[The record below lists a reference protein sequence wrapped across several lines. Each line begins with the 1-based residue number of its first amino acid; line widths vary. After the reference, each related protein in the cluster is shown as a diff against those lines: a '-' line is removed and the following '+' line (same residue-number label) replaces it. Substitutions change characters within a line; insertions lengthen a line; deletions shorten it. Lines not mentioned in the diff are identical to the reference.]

1 MAEANDRLVILLKE
15 VFGWKEFRPVQKQVI
30 DAVYQGEDTLAILPT
45 GGGKSL
51 CYQVPGLA
59 KEGICI
65 VISPLIALMKDQV
78 DYLKARGVKAVA
90 LHAGMS
96 AREIDTLLDN
106 CIRGGVK
113 FLYLSPERLKSE
125 LFVERFKQMNLNLIA
140 VDEAHCISQ
149 WGYDFRP
156 AYLEIATIRAYHP
169 KVNVLALTASATPEV
184 ENDILEK
191 LQLKK
196 PATFHQSFA
205 RKNLSYSVRL
215 VENKLEKGLE
225 ILKRISGSAIWYVR
239 TRQATQQ
246 LAKQL
251 QQLGFSAAA
260 YHAGMTALDR
270 SAKQEAWKANQVRIM
285 VSTNAFGMGID
296 KPDVR
301 VVLHSDLPEN
311 LESYYQEAGRAGRD
325 GQKAYA
331 VLLTNAQD
339 FEQLLDRAALVYP
352 PIEFLRR
359 MYQCLANY
367 FQLAIGAQSLR
378 SYDFEISDFAN
389 TYQLP
394 VLDSFYAL
402 KVLEE
407 EGLIALNESFFAP
420 SRAHFLVNPQRL
432 YEVQIQHAKLDP
444 VVKILLRTHGGNLFS
459 EYFTIHEARLAKA
472 AGMDETVFIKFLL
485 ELAKMEVLDYEPRK
499 DRPQLTF
506 LTERYDAATL
516 PLNFKRITLRREL
529 TLHKATQMVAYAHQT
544 RICRTQFIQ
553 AYFGEFSDESCGV
566 CDRCVEEK
574 KASLPLDVE
583 TKFKEQVL
591 QTLATD
597 EVFSEE
603 ELFEALQK
611 PASLGHLKCL
621 RQLVDEGKVEVSASG
636 KYKRRTDG

>member
-1 MAEANDRLVILLKE
+1 MTEANDRLVILLKE
-15 VFGWKEFRPVQKQVI
+15 VFGLKEFRPVQKQVI
-30 DAVYQGEDTLAILPT
+30 DSVYQGQDTLAILPT

-184 ENDILEK
+184 EKDILEK

-225 ILKRISGSAIWYVR
+225 ILKRIPGSAIWYVR

-251 QQLGFSAAA
+251 QQMGFLAAA
-260 YHAGMTALDR
+260 YHAGMTGSDR
-270 SAKQEAWKANQVRIM
+270 SAKQEAWKTNQVRIM

-352 PIEFLRR
+352 PVEFLRR
-359 MYQCLANY
+359 VYQCLANY

-378 SYDFEISDFAN
+378 SFDFEISDFAS

-444 VVKILLRTHGGNLFS
+444 VIKILLRTHGGNLFS
-459 EYFTIHEARLAKA
+459 EYFTIQEAKLAKA
-472 AGMDETVFIKFLL
+472 AGLAEAELIKALL

-506 LTERYDAATL
+506 LMERYDAATL

-529 TLHKATQMVAYAHQT
+529 TLHKATQLVAYAHQF

-553 AYFGEFSDESCGV
+553 AYFGELSDENCGV
-566 CDRCVEEK
+566 CDHCVEQK
-574 KASLPLDVE
+574 KASLPLEVE
-583 TKFKEQVL
+583 NKFKEQLL
-591 QTLATD
+591 QTLALG
-597 EVFSEE
+597 EAFSEE
-603 ELFEALQK
+603 ELFDAVNK

-621 RQLVDEGKVEVSASG
+621 RQLVEEGKVEVSASG
-636 KYKRRTDG
+636 KYKRMGDG

>member
-1 MAEANDRLVILLKE
+1 LVILLKE
-15 VFGWKEFRPVQKQVI
+15 VFGSKEFRPVQKQVI
-30 DAVYQGEDTLAILPT
+30 DAVYRGEDTLAILPT

-184 ENDILEK
+184 EKDILEK

-260 YHAGMTALDR
+260 YHAGMTASDR
-270 SAKQEAWKANQVRIM
+270 SAKQEGWKANQVRIM

-325 GQKAYA
+325 GQKAFA

-359 MYQCLANY
+359 VYQCLANY

-378 SYDFEISDFAN
+378 SHDFEISDFAN

-444 VVKILLRTHGGNLFS
+444 VIKILLRTHGGNLFS
-459 EYFTIHEARLAKA
+459 EYFTIHEAKLAKA
-472 AGMDETVFIKFLL
+472 AGMDEAVLIKGLL

-553 AYFGEFSDESCGV
+553 SYFGEFSDESCGV

-583 TKFKEQVL
+583 TKFKELVL

-603 ELFEALQK
+603 ELFDAVNK

-621 RQLVDEGKVEVSASG
+621 RQLVEEGKVEVSTSG
-636 KYKRRTDG
+636 KYRRRTDE

>member
-472 AGMDETVFIKFLL
+472 AGMDETVLIKSLL

>member
-1 MAEANDRLVILLKE
+1 MTEANDRLVILLKE

-30 DAVYQGEDTLAILPT
+30 DAVYRGEDTLAILPT

-96 AREIDTLLDN
+96 TREIDTLLDN

-184 ENDILEK
+184 EKDILEK

-260 YHAGMTALDR
+260 YHAGMTASDR
-270 SAKQEAWKANQVRIM
+270 SAKQEGWKANQVRIM

-325 GQKAYA
+325 GQKAFA

-359 MYQCLANY
+359 VYQCLANY

-378 SYDFEISDFAN
+378 SHDFEISDFAN

-444 VVKILLRTHGGNLFS
+444 VIKILLRTHGGNLFS
-459 EYFTIHEARLAKA
+459 EYFTIHEAKLAKA
-472 AGMDETVFIKFLL
+472 AGMDEAVLIKGLL

-553 AYFGEFSDESCGV
+553 SYFGEFSDESCGV

-583 TKFKEQVL
+583 TKFKELVL

-603 ELFEALQK
+603 ELFEALNK

-621 RQLVDEGKVEVSASG
+621 RQLVEEGKVEVSTSG
-636 KYKRRTDG
+636 KYRRRTDE

>member
-1 MAEANDRLVILLKE
+1 MTEANDRLVILLKE

-184 ENDILEK
+184 EKDILEK

-251 QQLGFSAAA
+251 QQMGFSAAA

-325 GQKAYA
+325 GQKAFA

-359 MYQCLANY
+359 VYQCLANY

-378 SYDFEISDFAN
+378 SHDFEISDFAT

-444 VVKILLRTHGGNLFS
+444 VIKILLRTHGGNLFS

-472 AGMDETVFIKFLL
+472 AGMDEAVLIKSLL

>member
-1 MAEANDRLVILLKE
+1 MTEANDRLVILLKE
-15 VFGWKEFRPVQKQVI
+15 VFGLKEFRPVQKQVI

-156 AYLEIATIRAYHP
+156 AYLEIANIRAYHP

-184 ENDILEK
+184 EKDILEK

-196 PATFHQSFA
+196 PASFHQSFA

-246 LAKQL
+246 LTKQL
-251 QQLGFSAAA
+251 QQMGFSAAA
-260 YHAGMTALDR
+260 YHAGMTGSDR
-270 SAKQEAWKANQVRIM
+270 SAKQEAWKTNQVRIM

-311 LESYYQEAGRAGRD
+311 VESYYQEAGRAGRD

-359 MYQCLANY
+359 VYQCLANY
-367 FQLAIGAQSLR
+367 FQLAIGTQSLR

-394 VLDSFYAL
+394 VLDSFYVL

-407 EGLIALNESFFAP
+407 EGLVALNESFFAP

-432 YEVQIQHAKLDP
+432 YEVQIQHSKLDP
-444 VVKILLRTHGGNLFS
+444 VIKILLRTHGGNLFS
-459 EYFTIHEARLAKA
+459 EYFTIQEARLAKA
-472 AGMDETVFIKFLL
+472 AGMDEAVLIKALL

-544 RICRTQFIQ
+544 LICRTQFIQ
-553 AYFGEFSDESCGV
+553 AYFGELSDEKCGV
-566 CDRCVEEK
+566 CDHCVEQK

-583 TKFKEQVL
+583 NKFKEQLL
-591 QTLATD
+591 QTLALGK
-597 EVFSEE
+597 VFSEE
-603 ELFEALQK
+603 ELFDALNK

-621 RQLVDEGKVEVSASG
+621 RHLVEEGKVEMTASG
-636 KYKRRTDG
+636 KYKRIGDG

>member
-1 MAEANDRLVILLKE
+1 MTEANDRLVILLKE

-30 DAVYQGEDTLAILPT
+30 DAVYRGEDTLAILPT

-184 ENDILEK
+184 EKDILEK

-260 YHAGMTALDR
+260 YHAGMTAADR

-359 MYQCLANY
+359 VYQCLANY
-367 FQLAIGAQSLR
+367 FQLAIGAKSLR

-444 VVKILLRTHGGNLFS
+444 FIKILLRTHGGNLFS
-459 EYFTIHEARLAKA
+459 EYFNIQEAKLAKA
-472 AGMDETVFIKFLL
+472 AGMDEAVLIKGLR

-574 KASLPLDVE
+574 KASLPLEVE
-583 TKFKEQVL
+583 TKFKELVL
-591 QTLATD
+591 QTLAAD
-597 EVFSEE
+597 EVFSEA
-603 ELFEALQK
+603 ELFEALHK

>member
-1 MAEANDRLVILLKE
+1 
-15 VFGWKEFRPVQKQVI
+15 
-30 DAVYQGEDTLAILPT
+30 
-45 GGGKSL
+45 
-51 CYQVPGLA
+51 
-59 KEGICI
+59 
-65 VISPLIALMKDQV
+65 
-78 DYLKARGVKAVA
+78 
-90 LHAGMS
+90 MS

-184 ENDILEK
+184 EKDILEK

-251 QQLGFSAAA
+251 QQMGFSAAA

-325 GQKAYA
+325 GQKAFA

-359 MYQCLANY
+359 VYQCLANY

-378 SYDFEISDFAN
+378 SHDFEISDFAN

-459 EYFTIHEARLAKA
+459 EYFNIQEAKLAKA
-472 AGMDETVFIKFLL
+472 AGMDEAVLIKGLL
-485 ELAKMEVLDYEPRK
+485 ELSKMEVLDYEPRK

-553 AYFGEFSDESCGV
+553 SYFGEFSDESCGA
-566 CDRCVEEK
+566 CDHCIEEK

-583 TKFKEQVL
+583 TKFREQVL

-603 ELFEALQK
+603 ELFDAVNK

-621 RQLVDEGKVEVSASG
+621 RQLVEEGKVEVSTSG
-636 KYKRRTDG
+636 KYKRRTDE

>member
-1 MAEANDRLVILLKE
+1 MAEASDRLLILLKE

-30 DAVYQGEDTLAILPT
+30 DSVYQGEDTLAILPT

-65 VISPLIALMKDQV
+65 VITPLIALMKDQV

-96 AREIDTLLDN
+96 AREIDTVLDN

-169 KVNVLALTASATPEV
+169 RVNVLALTASATPEV
-184 ENDILEK
+184 EKDILEK

-196 PATFHQSFA
+196 PVTFHQSFA

-251 QQLGFSAAA
+251 QQMGFSAAA
-260 YHAGMTALDR
+260 YHAGMTGLDR
-270 SAKQEAWKANQVRIM
+270 SAKQEAWKTNQVRIM

-339 FEQLLDRAALVYP
+339 FEQLLDKAALVYP
-352 PIEFLRR
+352 PVEFLRR
-359 MYQCLANY
+359 VYQCLANY

-378 SYDFEISDFAN
+378 SFDFEISDFAS

-394 VLDSFYAL
+394 VVDSFYAL

-444 VVKILLRTHGGNLFS
+444 VIKILLRTHGGNLFS
-459 EYFTIHEARLAKA
+459 EYFTIQEGRLAKA
-472 AGMDETVFIKFLL
+472 AVMDEAVMIKALL

-516 PLNFKRITLRREL
+516 PLNFKRITLRRAL
-529 TLHKATQMVAYAHQT
+529 TLDKATQMVAYGHQF

-553 AYFGEFSDESCGV
+553 AYFGELSDESCGV
-566 CDRCVEEK
+566 CDHCVEQK
-574 KASLPLDVE
+574 KASLPLDLE
-583 TKFKEQVL
+583 NKFKELVL
-591 QTLATD
+591 QTLAGG
-597 EVFSEE
+597 ESFSEE
-603 ELFEALQK
+603 ELFDAVNK

-621 RQLVDEGKVEVSASG
+621 RQLVEEGKVEVSTSG
-636 KYKRRTDG
+636 KYKRMGDG

>member
-1 MAEANDRLVILLKE
+1 MTEANDRLVILLKE

-90 LHAGMS
+90 LHTGMS

-184 ENDILEK
+184 EKDILEK

-225 ILKRISGSAIWYVR
+225 ILKRIPGSAIWYVR

-251 QQLGFSAAA
+251 QQMGFLAAA
-260 YHAGMTALDR
+260 YHAGMTGSDR
-270 SAKQEAWKANQVRIM
+270 SAKQEAWKTNQVRIM

-352 PIEFLRR
+352 PVEFLRR
-359 MYQCLANY
+359 VYQCLANY

-378 SYDFEISDFAN
+378 SYDFEISDFAS

-444 VVKILLRTHGGNLFS
+444 VIKILLRTHGGNLFS
-459 EYFTIHEARLAKA
+459 EYFTIQEAKLAKA
-472 AGMDETVFIKFLL
+472 AGLAEAELIKALL

-506 LTERYDAATL
+506 LMERYDAATL

-529 TLHKATQMVAYAHQT
+529 TLHKATQLVAYAHQF

-553 AYFGEFSDESCGV
+553 AYFGELSDENCGV
-566 CDRCVEEK
+566 CDHCVEQK
-574 KASLPLDVE
+574 KASLPLEVE
-583 TKFKEQVL
+583 NKFKEQLL
-591 QTLATD
+591 QTLALG
-597 EVFSEE
+597 EAFSEE
-603 ELFEALQK
+603 ELFDAVNK

-621 RQLVDEGKVEVSASG
+621 RQLVEEGKVEVSASG
-636 KYKRRTDG
+636 KYKRMGDG

>member
-1 MAEANDRLVILLKE
+1 
-15 VFGWKEFRPVQKQVI
+15 
-30 DAVYQGEDTLAILPT
+30 
-45 GGGKSL
+45 
-51 CYQVPGLA
+51 VPGLA

-184 ENDILEK
+184 EKDILEK

-196 PATFHQSFA
+196 PTTFHQSFA

-251 QQLGFSAAA
+251 QQMGFSAAA

-270 SAKQEAWKANQVRIM
+270 SAKQEAWKANQVRII

-325 GQKAYA
+325 GQKAFA

-359 MYQCLANY
+359 VYQCLANY

-378 SYDFEISDFAN
+378 SHDFEISDFAN

-444 VVKILLRTHGGNLFS
+444 VIKILLRTHGGNLFS

-472 AGMDETVFIKFLL
+472 AGMDEAVLIKSLL

-574 KASLPLDVE
+574 KASLPLEVE

-603 ELFEALQK
+603 ELFEALNK

-621 RQLVDEGKVEVSASG
+621 RQLVEEGKVEVSASG

>member
-1 MAEANDRLVILLKE
+1 MTEANDRLVILLKE

-30 DAVYQGEDTLAILPT
+30 DSVYRGEDTLAILPT

-184 ENDILEK
+184 EKDILEK
-191 LQLKK
+191 LHLKK

-225 ILKRISGSAIWYVR
+225 ILRRIPGSAIWYVR

-260 YHAGMTALDR
+260 YHAGMTGLDR

-325 GQKAYA
+325 GQKAYS

-359 MYQCLANY
+359 VYQCLANY

-378 SYDFEISDFAN
+378 SSDFEISDFAS

-420 SRAHFLVNPQRL
+420 SRAHFLVNPQLL

-444 VVKILLRTHGGNLFS
+444 VIKILLRTHGGNLFS
-459 EYFTIHEARLAKA
+459 EYFNIQEAKLAKA
-472 AGMDETVFIKFLL
+472 AGLSEVELTKALQQ
-485 ELAKMEVLDYEPRK
+485 LAKMEVLDYEPRK

-553 AYFGEFSDESCGV
+553 SYFGEFSDESCGA
-566 CDRCVEEK
+566 CDHCIEEK

-583 TKFKEQVL
+583 TKFKELVL
-591 QTLATD
+591 QTLATN

-603 ELFEALQK
+603 ELFEALNK

-621 RQLVDEGKVEVSASG
+621 RQLVEEGKVEVSASG
-636 KYKRRTDG
+636 KYKRRTDA

>member
-1 MAEANDRLVILLKE
+1 
-15 VFGWKEFRPVQKQVI
+15 
-30 DAVYQGEDTLAILPT
+30 
-45 GGGKSL
+45 
-51 CYQVPGLA
+51 
-59 KEGICI
+59 
-65 VISPLIALMKDQV
+65 MKDQV

-184 ENDILEK
+184 EKDILEK

-251 QQLGFSAAA
+251 QQMGFSAAA

-325 GQKAYA
+325 GQKAFA

-359 MYQCLANY
+359 VYQCLANY
-367 FQLAIGAQSLR
+367 FQLAIGAQSMR
-378 SYDFEISDFAN
+378 SHDFEISDFAN

-459 EYFTIHEARLAKA
+459 EYFNIQEAKLAKA
-472 AGMDETVFIKFLL
+472 AGMDEAVLIKGLL
-485 ELAKMEVLDYEPRK
+485 ELSKMEVLDYEPRK

-553 AYFGEFSDESCGV
+553 SYFGEFSDESCGA
-566 CDRCVEEK
+566 CDHCIEEK

-583 TKFKEQVL
+583 TKFREQVL

-603 ELFEALQK
+603 ELFDAVNK

-621 RQLVDEGKVEVSASG
+621 RQLVEEGKVEVSTSG

>member
-1 MAEANDRLVILLKE
+1 MTEANDRLLILLKE

-184 ENDILEK
+184 EKDILEK

-251 QQLGFSAAA
+251 QQMGFSAAA

-325 GQKAYA
+325 GQKAFA

-359 MYQCLANY
+359 VYQCLANY

-378 SYDFEISDFAN
+378 SHDFEISDFAN

-459 EYFTIHEARLAKA
+459 EYFNIQEAKLAKA
-472 AGMDETVFIKFLL
+472 AGMDEAVLIKGLL
-485 ELAKMEVLDYEPRK
+485 ELSKMEVLDYEPRK

-553 AYFGEFSDESCGV
+553 SYFGEFSDESCGA
-566 CDRCVEEK
+566 CDHCIEEK

-583 TKFKEQVL
+583 TKFREQVL

-603 ELFEALQK
+603 ELFDAVNK

-621 RQLVDEGKVEVSASG
+621 RQLVEEGKVEVSTSG
-636 KYKRRTDG
+636 KYKRRTDE

>member
-1 MAEANDRLVILLKE
+1 MTEANDRLVILLKE

-30 DAVYQGEDTLAILPT
+30 DAVYRGEDTLAILPT

-184 ENDILEK
+184 EKDILEK

-251 QQLGFSAAA
+251 QQMGFSAAA
-260 YHAGMTALDR
+260 YHAGMTASDR
-270 SAKQEAWKANQVRIM
+270 SAKQEGWKANQVRIM

-325 GQKAYA
+325 GQKAFA

-352 PIEFLRR
+352 PLEFLRR
-359 MYQCLANY
+359 VYQCLANY

-378 SYDFEISDFAN
+378 SHDFEISDFAN

-444 VVKILLRTHGGNLFS
+444 VIKILLRTHGGNLFS
-459 EYFTIHEARLAKA
+459 EYFTIHEAKLAKA
-472 AGMDETVFIKFLL
+472 AGMDEAVLIKGLL

-553 AYFGEFSDESCGV
+553 SYFGEFSDESCGV

-583 TKFKEQVL
+583 TKFKELVL

-603 ELFEALQK
+603 ELFDAVNK

-621 RQLVDEGKVEVSASG
+621 RQLVEEGKVEVSTSG
-636 KYKRRTDG
+636 KYRRRTDE

>member
-1 MAEANDRLVILLKE
+1 MTEANDRLLILLKE

-184 ENDILEK
+184 EKDILEK

-251 QQLGFSAAA
+251 QQMGFSAAA

-325 GQKAYA
+325 GQKAFA

-359 MYQCLANY
+359 VYQCLANY

-378 SYDFEISDFAN
+378 SHDFEISDFAN

-444 VVKILLRTHGGNLFS
+444 VIKILLRTHGGNLFS

-472 AGMDETVFIKFLL
+472 AGMDEAVLIKSLL

-574 KASLPLDVE
+574 KASLPLEVE

-597 EVFSEE
+597 EVFSEQ

-621 RQLVDEGKVEVSASG
+621 RQLVEEGKVEVSASG

>member
-1 MAEANDRLVILLKE
+1 MTEANDRLLILLKE

-184 ENDILEK
+184 EKDILEK

-251 QQLGFSAAA
+251 QQMGFSAAA

-325 GQKAYA
+325 GQKAFA

-359 MYQCLANY
+359 VYQCLANY

-378 SYDFEISDFAN
+378 SHDFEISDFAN

-472 AGMDETVFIKFLL
+472 AGMDEAVLIKSLL

-566 CDRCVEEK
+566 CDRCLEEK
-574 KASLPLDVE
+574 KASLPLEVE

-603 ELFEALQK
+603 ELFETLQK

-621 RQLVDEGKVEVSASG
+621 RQLVEEGKVEVSASG

>member
-1 MAEANDRLVILLKE
+1 MTEANDRLVILLKE

-90 LHAGMS
+90 LHTGMS

-184 ENDILEK
+184 EKDILEK

-225 ILKRISGSAIWYVR
+225 ILKRIPGSAIWYVR

-251 QQLGFSAAA
+251 QQMGFLAAA
-260 YHAGMTALDR
+260 YHAGMTGSDR
-270 SAKQEAWKANQVRIM
+270 SAKQEAWKTNQVRIM

-352 PIEFLRR
+352 PVEFLRR
-359 MYQCLANY
+359 VYQCLANY

-378 SYDFEISDFAN
+378 SFDFEISDFAS

-444 VVKILLRTHGGNLFS
+444 VIKILLRTHGGNLFS
-459 EYFTIHEARLAKA
+459 EYFTIQEAKLAKA
-472 AGMDETVFIKFLL
+472 AGLAEAELIKALL

-506 LTERYDAATL
+506 LMERYDAATL

-529 TLHKATQMVAYAHQT
+529 TLHKATQLVAYAHQF

-553 AYFGEFSDESCGV
+553 AYFGELSDENCGV
-566 CDRCVEEK
+566 CDHCVEQK
-574 KASLPLDVE
+574 KASLPLEVE
-583 TKFKEQVL
+583 NKFKEQLL
-591 QTLATD
+591 QTLALG
-597 EVFSEE
+597 EAFSEE
-603 ELFEALQK
+603 ELFDAVNK

-621 RQLVDEGKVEVSASG
+621 RQLVEEGIVEVSASG
-636 KYKRRTDG
+636 KYKRKGDG

>member
-1 MAEANDRLVILLKE
+1 MTEANDRLVILLKE

-30 DAVYQGEDTLAILPT
+30 DSVYRGEDTLAILPT

-184 ENDILEK
+184 EKDILEK

-225 ILKRISGSAIWYVR
+225 ILRRIPGSAIWYVR

-260 YHAGMTALDR
+260 YHAGMTGLDR

-325 GQKAYA
+325 GQKAYS

-359 MYQCLANY
+359 VYQCLANY

-378 SYDFEISDFAN
+378 SYDFEISDFAS

-420 SRAHFLVNPQRL
+420 SRAHFLVNPQLL

-444 VVKILLRTHGGNLFS
+444 VIKILLRTHGGNLFS
-459 EYFTIHEARLAKA
+459 EYFNIQEAKLAKA
-472 AGMDETVFIKFLL
+472 AGLSEVELTKALQQ
-485 ELAKMEVLDYEPRK
+485 LAKMEVLDYEPRK

-553 AYFGEFSDESCGV
+553 SYFGEFSDESCGA
-566 CDRCVEEK
+566 CDHCIEEK
-574 KASLPLDVE
+574 KTSLPLDVE
-583 TKFKEQVL
+583 TKFKELVL

-597 EVFSEE
+597 EVFGEE
-603 ELFEALQK
+603 ELFEALKK

-621 RQLVDEGKVEVSASG
+621 RQLVEEGKVEVSASG
-636 KYKRRTDG
+636 KYKRRTDA

>member
-1 MAEANDRLVILLKE
+1 MTEANDRLLILLKE

-184 ENDILEK
+184 EKDILEK

-251 QQLGFSAAA
+251 QQMGFSAAA

-325 GQKAYA
+325 GQKAFA

-359 MYQCLANY
+359 VYQCLANY

-378 SYDFEISDFAN
+378 SYDFEISDFAS

-472 AGMDETVFIKFLL
+472 AGMDEAVLIKSLL

-574 KASLPLDVE
+574 KASLPLEVE

-597 EVFSEE
+597 EVFNEE
-603 ELFEALQK
+603 ELFEALNK

-621 RQLVDEGKVEVSASG
+621 RQLVEEGKVEVSASG

>member
-1 MAEANDRLVILLKE
+1 MTEANDRLVILLKE

>member
-1 MAEANDRLVILLKE
+1 M
-15 VFGWKEFRPVQKQVI
+15 
-30 DAVYQGEDTLAILPT
+30 
-45 GGGKSL
+45 
-51 CYQVPGLA
+51 
-59 KEGICI
+59 
-65 VISPLIALMKDQV
+65 
-78 DYLKARGVKAVA
+78 
-90 LHAGMS
+90 
-96 AREIDTLLDN
+96 
-106 CIRGGVK
+106 
-113 FLYLSPERLKSE
+113 
-125 LFVERFKQMNLNLIA
+125 
-140 VDEAHCISQ
+140 
-149 WGYDFRP
+149 
-156 AYLEIATIRAYHP
+156 
-169 KVNVLALTASATPEV
+169 NVLALTASATPEV
-184 ENDILEK
+184 EKDILEK

-225 ILKRISGSAIWYVR
+225 ILKRIPGSAIWYVR

-251 QQLGFSAAA
+251 QQMGFSAAA
-260 YHAGMTALDR
+260 YHAGMTGSDR
-270 SAKQEAWKANQVRIM
+270 SAKQEAWKTNQVRIM

-352 PIEFLRR
+352 PVEFLRR
-359 MYQCLANY
+359 VYQCLANY

-378 SYDFEISDFAN
+378 SFDFEISDFAS

-444 VVKILLRTHGGNLFS
+444 VIKILLRTHGGNLFS
-459 EYFTIHEARLAKA
+459 EYFTIQEAKLAKA
-472 AGMDETVFIKFLL
+472 AGLAEAELIKALL

-506 LTERYDAATL
+506 LMERYDAATL

-529 TLHKATQMVAYAHQT
+529 TLHKATQLVAYAHQF

-553 AYFGEFSDESCGV
+553 AYFGELSDENCGV
-566 CDRCVEEK
+566 CDHCVEQK
-574 KASLPLDVE
+574 KASLPLEVE
-583 TKFKEQVL
+583 NKFKEQLL
-591 QTLATD
+591 QTLALG
-597 EVFSEE
+597 EAFSEE
-603 ELFEALQK
+603 ELFDAVNK

-621 RQLVDEGKVEVSASG
+621 RQLVEEGKVEVSASG
-636 KYKRRTDG
+636 KYKRMGDG